1 MTVDEFILK
10 LANTVLNPLIKL
22 MFAVAVVVFLWGIIE
37 YIRGAGSSDSRE
49 QGTRHIIWGL
59 VGLFIMV
66 CVFGILT
73 LFKNTL
79 FALPTS

>member
-1 MTVDEFILK
+1 MTVDQFILN
-10 LANTVLNPLIKL
+10 LANVILNPLIRL
-22 MFAVAVVVFLWGIIE
+22 MFVVALVVFLWGIVE

-59 VGLFIMV
+59 IGLFIMV
-66 CVFGILT
+66 SVYGIIE

-79 FALPTS
+79 FR

>member
-1 MTVDEFILK
+1 MTVDQFILN
-10 LANTVLNPLIKL
+10 LATVILNPLIKL
-22 MFAVAVVVFLWGIIE
+22 MFAAAIVVFLWGIIE
-37 YIRGAGSSDSRE
+37 YIKGAGSADSRE

-66 CVFGILT
+66 SVYGIIN

-79 FALPTS
+79 FG